1 MSLLIMNMVPFGL
14 RGRYRHSDG
23 VNKIFQFSVI
33 LSIVTSQSFIDKK
46 MNESISFDIDKAAD
60 AITEELIPEKLN
72 SVSNVRK
79 INHGLPLCLNNVN
92 GVYLQEVAE
101 LIIIFRKSSLKEKTS
116 DLFFLKYNLI
126 IINYKFYVR
135 FRDSAPKPF
144 HR

>member
-1 MSLLIMNMVPFGL
+1 VLK
-14 RGRYRHSDG
+14 R
-23 VNKIFQFSVI
+23 
-33 LSIVTSQSFIDKK
+33 IVTSQSFIDKK